1 MARKKITDTFQI
13 LVLMYRNCKSL
24 TAGHCKKWD
33 YFQLLGGEV
42 GDSQPHSVQ
51 PQCGEDYHEAAP

>member
-1 MARKKITDTFQI
+1 MKYGPKHAVALFH
-13 LVLMYRNCKSL
+13 MYQNCKSSA
-24 TAGHCKKWD
+24 AGHCKKWD
-33 YFQLLGGEV
+33 YFQFLGGEI